1 MPSFEIAIIVGVLLL
16 LSVLASRASS
26 KLGIPALALFLII
39 GMFAG
44 SEGVGNI
51 EFDRPDLA
59 LSLGTLALIFILFA
73 GGLDSNIRQLRKVA
87 VPGLALASFGTIL
100 TSVAIGY
107 FSYQFLGFT
116 FIEGMLLGAI
126 VSSTD
131 AAAVFS
137 VLRARRAKL
146 KHNMTP
152 LLELESGT
160 NDPTAIFLTFAVAH
174 SILDIG
180 GGPLTLIPAFLL
192 QMFIGAVVGGLL
204 GLLTA
209 WFINA
214 IRLDY
219 DGLYNVLTI
228 GAALVTYGLSELLTG
243 NGFLA
248 VYVCGLM
255 LSRQKFVHKI
265 SLTNFHD
272 GLAWIMQIMMFLM
285 LGLLV
290 FPSQLREVAVPGIAL
305 ALFLCFIARPLAVAI
320 VLAPLRIYTWKEI
333 IFIGW
338 VGLRGAV
345 PIILAMIP
353 LTLGIDGANR
363 MFNLV
368 FFVVLISVALQGTT
382 IRRLSKVLG
391 IAVLKDQEDEEE
403 EVIEGKPARQN
414 LIEITIDENS
424 PVANRQIVDLDLP
437 VTAMILLLTRANH
450 SFIPRGNSHLRP
462 GDRLLVAS
470 RRADSDELKIL
481 FNGPSRPTIFRED
494 IEE

>member
-1 MPSFEIAIIVGVLLL
+1 MPLFEVAIIVGALLL

-39 GMFAG
+39 GMLAG
-44 SEGVGNI
+44 SEGIGKI
-51 EFDRPDLA
+51 AFDRPDLA
-59 LSLGTLALIFILFA
+59 LSIGTLALIFILFA

-87 VPGLALASFGTIL
+87 IPGLSLASFGTIL
-100 TSVAIGY
+100 TCIAVGFFA
-107 FSYQFLGFT
+107 YQFLGFSL
-116 FIEGMLLGAI
+116 IEGMLLGAI

-137 VLRARRAKL
+137 VLRARRARL

-160 NDPTAIFLTFAVAH
+160 NDPTAIFLTLAV
-174 SILDIG
+174 SQMILGVG
-180 GGPLTLIPAFLL
+180 GSPLMQAPAFIL
-192 QMFIGAVVGGLL
+192 QMVIGAVVGAIL
-204 GLLTA
+204 GLCTA
-209 WFINA
+209 WLINA
-214 IRLDY
+214 IKLDY

-228 GAALVTYGLSELLTG
+228 GAALVTYGLSEIFTG

-248 VYVCGLM
+248 VYICGLM

-272 GLAWIMQIMMFLM
+272 GLAWIMQIAMFLM

-290 FPSQLREVAVPGIAL
+290 FPTQLSEIVVPGIAL

-320 VLAPLRIYTWKEI
+320 VLAPMRIYTWKEI
-333 IFIGW
+333 VFIGW

-345 PIILAMIP
+345 PIVLAMIP

-382 IRRLSKVLG
+382 IRRLSKLLG
-391 IAVLKDQEDEEE
+391 LAVTKEEE
-403 EVIEGKPARQN
+403 LEEETVEGTPTRQN
-414 LIEITIDENS
+414 LLELTIDESS
-424 PVANRQIVDLDLP
+424 PVANKQIVDLDLP

-450 SFIPRGNSHLRP
+450 SFIPRGNSHIRP

-470 RRADSDELKIL
+470 RRADADELRIL
-481 FNGPSRPTIFRED
+481 FNGPTRPQIFRSEID
-494 IEE
+494 E